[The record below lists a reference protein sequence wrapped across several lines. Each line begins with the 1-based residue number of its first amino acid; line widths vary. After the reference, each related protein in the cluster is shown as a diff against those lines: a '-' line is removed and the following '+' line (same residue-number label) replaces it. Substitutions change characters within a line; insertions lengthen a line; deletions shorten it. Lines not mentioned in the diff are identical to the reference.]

1 MKYEKLN
8 HWYKVNVMNLSKMK
22 QGNLMA
28 MITSWEKE
36 TESLKITNAI
46 RNMFL
51 MTQRLMLPRIMEQN
65 YSINYVV
72 KNGNSII
79 PLLPRGVLKCYQ
91 N

>member
-1 MKYEKLN
+1 MKYDKLN

-28 MITSWEKE
+28 MITSWEKG

-51 MTQRLMLPRIMEQN
+51 MTQRLTSSRFIEQN
-65 YSINYVV
+65 YSINYVL

-79 PLLPRGVLKCYQ
+79 P
-91 N
+91 